1 MSSPAIKLLTAS
13 VVLCFG
19 CASFAANQTINTD
32 LVVVGAGSA
41 GLSAAVQGAELGKK
55 VVLLEKNP
63 YVGGNSQHAEGLFAV
78 DSEWNRLRSD
88 PLTRQQAY
96 EAFIKKQNHL
106 VDPYKNKDF
115 VEGSGENI
123 SWLASHGIEFEV
135 RRETPDKD
143 NTWHIIKNYKGTN
156 LCSS

>member
-55 VVLLEKNP
+55 VVRRRQLP
-63 YVGGNSQHAEGLFAV
+63 ARR
-78 DSEWNRLRSD
+78 RLVCRRFRME
-88 PLTRQQAY
+88 PLTQRS
-96 EAFIKKQNHL
+96 F
-106 VDPYKNKDF
+106 D
-115 VEGSGENI
+115 
-123 SWLASHGIEFEV
+123 
-135 RRETPDKD
+135 TPA
-143 NTWHIIKNYKGTN
+143 G
-156 LCSS
+156 L

>member
-1 MSSPAIKLLTAS
+1 MYSVFLTAKLQTGLKNVNHLTKSTVITSFPLKVFPMNTSFFLLLLTCNHLKES
-13 VVLCFG
+13 TRSIKNEFTRNQVIDCLRRPLLRLRFFCRQ
-19 CASFAANQTINTD
+19 QTINTD

-88 PLTRQQAY
+88 PLTRQRLMSLY
-96 EAFIKKQNHL
+96 
-106 VDPYKNKDF
+106 
-115 VEGSGENI
+115 
-123 SWLASHGIEFEV
+123 
-135 RRETPDKD
+135 
-143 NTWHIIKNYKGTN
+143 
-156 LCSS
+156 

>member
-55 VVLLEKNP
+55 VVLLEKIRT
-63 YVGGNSQHAEGLFAV
+63 SAA
-78 DSEWNRLRSD
+78 
-88 PLTRQQAY
+88 
-96 EAFIKKQNHL
+96 
-106 VDPYKNKDF
+106 
-115 VEGSGENI
+115 
-123 SWLASHGIEFEV
+123 
-135 RRETPDKD
+135 TPSTPKAC
-143 NTWHIIKNYKGTN
+143 
-156 LCSS
+156 LP